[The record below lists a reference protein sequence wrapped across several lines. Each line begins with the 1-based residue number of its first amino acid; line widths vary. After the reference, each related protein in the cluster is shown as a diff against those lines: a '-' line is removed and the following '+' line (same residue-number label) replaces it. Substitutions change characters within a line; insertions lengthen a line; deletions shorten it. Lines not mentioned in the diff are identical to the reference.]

1 MTIEDDI
8 ARIEAALAAGPTQGP
23 WHQDPKNPYFIARGS
38 APHSYL
44 VAVAPPTNSGG
55 SQSEIDAA
63 YVAACNP
70 EAILR
75 LVRIAMAAKQ
85 MCSALTAMEEEK
97 IDYMR
102 LNKLGDPSAQHTIQM
117 ASAAISAYRAAKGQQ
132 PREPAAQD
140 PHVLW
145 NGWKPMVLKGNPQM
159 WADCS
164 LDEYKAT
171 GPMNRRLVPPSE

>member
-1 MTIEDDI
+1 MTIDDDI
-8 ARIEAALAAGPTQGP
+8 ARIDAALAAGPTTGP
-23 WHQDPKNPYFIARGS
+23 WHQDTQNPYFIVKGH

-63 YVAACNP
+63 YVAACHP

-75 LVRIAMAAKQ
+75 LVRIA
-85 MCSALTAMEEEK
+85 
-97 IDYMR
+97 
-102 LNKLGDPSAQHTIQM
+102 
-117 ASAAISAYRAAKGQQ
+117 SAAEKMADCLEDWCSCSGEPDWRGALAAYRAAKGQQ
-132 PREPAAQD
+132 EREPPAKD

-145 NGWKPMVLKGNPQM
+145 NGWTPMVLKGNPPM
-159 WADCS
+159 WVDCS

-171 GPMNRRLVPPSE
+171 GPMNRRLVPAPK